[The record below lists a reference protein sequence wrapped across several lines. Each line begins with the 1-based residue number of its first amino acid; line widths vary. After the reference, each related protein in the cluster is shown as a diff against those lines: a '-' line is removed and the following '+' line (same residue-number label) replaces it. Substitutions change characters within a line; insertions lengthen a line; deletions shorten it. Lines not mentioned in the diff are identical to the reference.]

1 MKRFKLRLGDCLEV
15 MATIK
20 DNGVDAIICDPPYGL
35 SFLSANW
42 DRGIPGIPYWKE
54 TLRIAKPGSHL
65 LAFGGTRTHHRLMVA
80 IEDAGWEIKDTVMWL
95 YGTGFNKH
103 KYLLKPAWEP
113 IVLARKSI
121 SESSIETNIAR
132 WGTGAI
138 NVDGCRVG
146 YSENDDPRVGKR
158 YAHHAKAGLENGQ
171 HKENSTGDR
180 VLLHKPQ
187 GRWPTNLLLDEESA
201 VLLDKQSGELKPGG
215 SRANRQTGQIFV
227 HGGAHTQ
234 YDNGGGASRFFY
246 CAKSSKRERGEG
258 NDWPTVKPLSLMR
271 YLCRL
276 ITPPNGIV
284 VDPFMG
290 SASTGVAALEE
301 GFLFYGIDSNEH
313 AFEIATK
320 RITEAMGRL
329 QDASSNSRGESA
341 GEST

>member
-1 MKRFKLRLGDCLEV
+1 MKRYKLKLGDCLEV
-15 MATIK
+15 MQTIK
-20 DNGVDAIICDPPYGL
+20 DNGVDSIICDPPYGL
-35 SFLSANW
+35 SFMSANW

-138 NVDGCRVG
+138 NINECRIEANNRPLLILDAKNTQNNVYAGRMDNSLMGGSKAVG
-146 YSENDDPRVGKR
+146 
-158 YAHHAKAGLENGQ
+158 
-171 HKENSTGDR
+171 STN
-180 VLLHKPQ
+180 L